1 MKLLLGKIKDEELWY
16 LMSRGLNE
24 VEATNMIIGGFL
36 NPEFLEIPDVLR
48 VQIRK
53 IIEETKE
60 KSKKEN

>member
-1 MKLLLGKIKDEELWY
+1 
-16 LMSRGLNE
+16 MSRGLNE
-24 VEATNMIIGGFL
+24 SEATNLIIGGFL

-60 KSKKEN
+60 KS